1 MYFPFSGLHV
11 YLIQVACL
19 IEWPLRQVLLYSPSR
34 FTCTGLFLTFEFY
47 SRSGGRV
54 MKLCWVNFQCRGVL
68 LICRCGRGLVGHF
81 SLIYHLSLSLSL
93 SVSGR
98 RPDIECKTVS
108 KGREIQNN
116 QPTILLSISVLNSA
130 NASKLENS
138 VFSII
143 LSRHTTVKKKL
154 IA

>member
-34 FTCTGLFLTFEFY
+34 FTCTGLFPAFEFY

-54 MKLCWVNFQCRGVL
+54 MQWCWVNFQCRGVL
-68 LICRCGRGLVGHF
+68 LIWRCGRGVVGHF
-81 SLIYHLSLSLSL
+81 SLIYHFSLSLSL
-93 SVSGR
+93 SGR
-98 RPDIECKTVS
+98 RSDVECKTVS

-116 QPTILLSISVLNSA
+116 QPTILLSISVLHSA
-130 NASKLENS
+130 DASKLENC
-138 VFSII
+138 VLYYFVP
-143 LSRHTTVKKKL
+143 TYNCKKKL